1 MPRAPGYGSLRNMK
15 LFRSLVV
22 FFSAAVLAAGVA
34 FAAEAAAPKSKPE
47 GNPGKCC
54 VKAESAGKTCDHK
67 CCVEANAASK
77 NCEKCGGSNPAK
89 KA

>member
-1 MPRAPGYGSLRNMK
+1 MK
-15 LFRSLVV
+15 PFRSLVV

-34 FAAEAAAPKSKPE
+34 FAAEASAPKSKPE

-67 CCVEANAASK
+67 CCVEANAAGK

>member
-1 MPRAPGYGSLRNMK
+1 MK
-15 LFRSLVV
+15 LFRALVV
-22 FFSAAVLAAGVA
+22 SLSAAVFAVGVV
-34 FAAEAAAPKSKPE
+34 FAAENAAPKAKPE

-67 CCVEANAASK
+67 CCVEANAAGK
-77 NCEKCGGSNPAK
+77 NCEKCGGANPAK